1 MKPRS
6 KEAPWGSTAASSAE
20 EELETGEPIPE
31 DDQSAAKIPGRRG
44 NYTGRTADR
53 VDQTPPP
60 APGEGRVVLA
70 SAKYL
75 NTDPDPKVD
84 RENNKRQR
92 AEKAEQSKGNGL
104 GFEKG
109 VLNSGVAGGLLAMI
123 GAVVWFVAGLMNDV
137 LFFYP
142 PILFVIGLGAFF
154 KGLTRNE

>member
-1 MKPRS
+1 MP
-6 KEAPWGSTAASSAE
+6 A
-20 EELETGEPIPE
+20 
-31 DDQSAAKIPGRRG
+31 
-44 NYTGRTADR
+44 

-75 NTDPDPKVD
+75 NTNPDPKVD

-92 AEKAEQSKGNGL
+92 AEQAEQSKAEPL

-109 VLNSGVAGGLLAMI
+109 VFNSGAAGGLLAMV

-137 LFFYP
+137 IFFYP
-142 PILFVIGLGAFF
+142 PILFVIGLARSSRG
-154 KGLTRNE
+154 